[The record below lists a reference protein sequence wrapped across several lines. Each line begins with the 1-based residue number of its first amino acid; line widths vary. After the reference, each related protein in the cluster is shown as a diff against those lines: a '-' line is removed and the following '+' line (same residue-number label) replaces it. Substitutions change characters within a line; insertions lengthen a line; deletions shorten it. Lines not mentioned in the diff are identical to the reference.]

1 MSQVSVNPSS
11 DWSIAK
17 KFSFYFLFCYF
28 FLYTFPQVFDGV
40 LPIVDVV
47 LEQYYNLQDKL
58 VSVLGESVFGLGY
71 HEPNYNSGSG
81 DQFFHYIKL
90 LFIVSLSLIVAL
102 VWLILGKKYTTH
114 IKLLQILIVYLRYFL
129 GVVLLSYGISKVI
142 PTQMPPLSPIQL
154 TQDYGDF
161 SPMGIAWTF
170 MSSSPAFQIITGLLE
185 VVAALLLFF
194 RRTST
199 LGALLSV
206 VVLSGVVAFN
216 FCYDIPVK
224 INSSNYLLVALLLL
238 LFDRNKLL
246 PLIGYC
252 PHQTQNSETNLFKNK
267 KMWIVSRLF
276 KYAYLIYISY
286 FFISDT
292 LQFYQKDIM
301 GREKQPLYGVYDVT
315 SFVKNN
321 QDLPLIKGDKSLWNK
336 IVVSYPNLFTIRDM
350 NDDVQ
355 RFPLVRLDTDAHQF
369 DIITSAKDT
378 SRFYY
383 DKFHN
388 NQLRLRGVVKGD
400 TIEIKATH
408 IPKDSFL
415 IYNRGFHW
423 VNERPFNK

>member
-1 MSQVSVNPSS
+1 MSQASVNPSS
-11 DWSIAK
+11 DWSIGK
-17 KFSFYFLFCYF
+17 KFGFYFLFSYY
-28 FLYTFPQVFDGV
+28 FLYAFPQVFDGV
-40 LPIVDVV
+40 LTVVDVV

-58 VSVLGESVFGLGY
+58 VSVIGESVFKLGY

-81 DQFFHYIKL
+81 DQFFHYIRL
-90 LFIVSLSLIVAL
+90 LVLVSLAFIAAL
-102 VWLILGKKYTTH
+102 VWLILGRKYGSH
-114 IKLLQILIVYLRYFL
+114 NKLLQILIIYLRYFL
-129 GVVLLSYGISKVI
+129 GVVLLSYGIGKVI

-185 VVAALLLFF
+185 VGAALLLFF

-206 VVLSGVVAFN
+206 VVLAGVVAFN

-238 LFDRNKLL
+238 LFDRNKFL
-246 PLIGYC
+246 PLIGYY
-252 PHQTQNSETNLFKNK
+252 PRQTDNSETNFFKNK
-267 KMWIVSRLF
+267 KIWIVSRLF
-276 KYAYLIYISY
+276 KYAYILYISY

-292 LQFYQKDIM
+292 LQFYQKGIM
-301 GREKQPLYGVYDVT
+301 DRVEHPLYGVYDVT
-315 SFVKNN
+315 SFVKNK

-336 IVVSYPNLFTIRDM
+336 VVVSYPNQFTIRDM

-355 RFPLVRLDTDAHQF
+355 RFLLVRLDSVTHQF

-383 DKFHN
+383 NKFQS
-388 NQLRLRGVVKGD
+388 NQLKLRGVLKGD

-423 VNERPFNK
+423 VNEKPFNK